1 MKIDY
6 KKQKY
11 INNRFSFVSKD
22 GVQHCSICNQP
33 ISEHYKDCSYI
44 KAQSKKNRLI
54 KLYRQMTEFRKMY
67 LEKLSISDHLWV
79 YLNADKD
86 SIFVSQ
92 IFEIQKTLK

>member
-1 MKIDY
+1 MVAQTLNKADDSDNYDKIKKGTIINAHSDLNVTLDFKMKTDY

-33 ISEHYKDCSYI
+33 ISEHYEDCSYI

-54 KLYRQMTEFRKMY
+54 K
-67 LEKLSISDHLWV
+67 
-79 YLNADKD
+79 
-86 SIFVSQ
+86 
-92 IFEIQKTLK
+92 